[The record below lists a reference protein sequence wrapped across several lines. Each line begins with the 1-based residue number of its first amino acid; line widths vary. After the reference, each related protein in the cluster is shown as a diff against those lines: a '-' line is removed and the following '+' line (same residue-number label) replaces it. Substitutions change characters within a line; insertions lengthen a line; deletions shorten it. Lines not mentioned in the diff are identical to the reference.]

1 VEAELRPF
9 CGARRSSNYLF
20 RQSVVLRVRVGVSKY
35 EMRLYILLEYITYNM
50 DISIL
55 LLGNRS
61 NQSINL
67 IAL

>member
-1 VEAELRPF
+1 MEAELRPF

-20 RQSVVLRVRVGVSKY
+20 GQSVVLRVRVGVSKY
-35 EMRLYILLEYITYNM
+35 EMRLHILLEYITYNM

-55 LLGNRS
+55 LLSNRS
-61 NQSINL
+61 NQPINL

>member
-1 VEAELRPF
+1 VI
-9 CGARRSSNYLF
+9 
-20 RQSVVLRVRVGVSKY
+20 VRVRVRVSKY
-35 EMRLYILLEYITYNM
+35 EMRLHILLEYITYNM

-61 NQSINL
+61 NQPINL